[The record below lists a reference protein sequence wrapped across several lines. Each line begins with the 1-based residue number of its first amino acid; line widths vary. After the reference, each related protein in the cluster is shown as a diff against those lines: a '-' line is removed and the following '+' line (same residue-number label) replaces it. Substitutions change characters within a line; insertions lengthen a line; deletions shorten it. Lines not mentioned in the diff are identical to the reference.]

1 MIILFTSNI
10 KGGVMQLTMQLLSEL
25 SELGEKVICFIPEE
39 AEYVINEGLENRI
52 VCYERIKKNIELL
65 GRKAENITEQ
75 IRSYNPEIVWFT
87 DQVPG
92 SLAVGM
98 LVAKFCK
105 TISTIH
111 DVTCHPTNDNKLKA
125 RMYRFLLREIQKSFD
140 KYTTYRVLLSELSRE
155 KYLSSHDD
163 KEESTFLLPLGAHI
177 LEMTPQMPR
186 ELNVH
191 DKSYLLFIGRIDK
204 YKGISTL
211 ATLYQMNPQINLDL
225 VIAGHGNI
233 DRGEQCYFEQDNR
246 IILINR
252 YIQDYEFMALVQN
265 ALAVILPYMEASQS
279 GVIPIAYKFGVPVIT
294 SNLGGLTQFVVQGE
308 TGFICDSLDDYKDVI
323 EYLVHMDRDWIRVN
337 CKSYYESNLE
347 WKQNLKKLKKEIKW

>member
-1 MIILFTSNI
+1 MIILFSSNI
-10 KGGVMQLTMQLLSEL
+10 KGGVIQLTMQLLSEL
-25 SELGEKVICFIPEE
+25 SELGEKVICFIPKE
-39 AEYVINEGLENRI
+39 AEYVIKKGLENRI
-52 VCYERIKKNIELL
+52 VFYERVKKNIELL
-65 GRKAENITEQ
+65 GKKTENITEQ
-75 IRSYNPEIVWFT
+75 IRSYNPDIVWFT

-98 LVAKFCK
+98 RVTKFCK
-105 TISTIH
+105 TINTIH
-111 DVTCHPTNDNKLKA
+111 DVTYHPTNDNKLKA

-140 KYTTYRVLLSELSRE
+140 KHTTYRVLLSELSRQ

-163 KEESTFLLPLGAHI
+163 KEKSAFLLPLGAHI
-177 LEMTPQMPR
+177 LETNPQMPK
-186 ELNVH
+186 ELNEH

-211 ATLYQMNPQINLDL
+211 ATLYQTNPQIYLDL
-225 VIAGHGNI
+225 IIAGYGNI
-233 DRGEQCYFEQDNR
+233 DREEQSYFEQDNR

-265 ALAVILPYMEASQS
+265 ALAVILPYTEASQS
-279 GVIPIAYKFGVPVIT
+279 GVIPIAYRFGVPVVT

-308 TGFICDSLDDYKDVI
+308 TGFICGSIDDYKNAI
-323 EYLVHMDRDWIRVN
+323 EDLVQMDRDWIRVN

-347 WKQNLKKLKKEIKW
+347 WKHNLQKLKKEIKW